1 MSEKKTKEIRVRVSQ
16 TLKEK
21 LDAAA
26 KKADTEASKI
36 VRDAIEDKLKD
47 K

>member
-1 MSEKKTKEIRVRVSQ
+1 MSDKKTKEIRVRVSQ
-16 TLKEK
+16 ALKEK
-21 LDAAA
+21 LEAAA

-36 VRDAIEDKLKD
+36 VRDAIQEKLKD